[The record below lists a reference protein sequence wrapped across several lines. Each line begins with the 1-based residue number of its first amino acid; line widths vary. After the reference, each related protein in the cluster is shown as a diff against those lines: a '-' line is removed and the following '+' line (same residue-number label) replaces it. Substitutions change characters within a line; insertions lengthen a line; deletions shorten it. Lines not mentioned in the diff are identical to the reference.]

1 MEKSLDSGCGC
12 GCDNHGNKEPAG
24 GLQSTGVSIMSK
36 MDDAQ
41 AGCGTESMNPLADH
55 EKPGYILNSFVEDF
69 ILTDTGPVPKVKT
82 KMDKSDIKATIWV
95 RTGIGRDNYKVAP
108 GLYCVGNPD
117 KTSEVLVTKARAGK
131 YECLDSCFGYQRC
144 ECLVRC
150 RERNIFH

>member
-1 MEKSLDSGCGC
+1 MRDRI
-12 GCDNHGNKEPAG
+12 N
-24 GLQSTGVSIMSK
+24 
-36 MDDAQ
+36 
-41 AGCGTESMNPLADH
+41 ESF
-55 EKPGYILNSFVEDF
+55 LNSFVEDF

-117 KTSEVLVTKARAGK
+117 KTSEVLVT
-131 YECLDSCFGYQRC
+131 GYQRC